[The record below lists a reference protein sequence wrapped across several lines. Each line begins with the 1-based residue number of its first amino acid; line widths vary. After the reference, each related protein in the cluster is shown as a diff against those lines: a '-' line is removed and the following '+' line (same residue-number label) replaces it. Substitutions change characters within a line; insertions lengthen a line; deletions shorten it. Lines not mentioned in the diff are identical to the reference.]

1 MLKYNKLK
9 WSELFEKISPI
20 ILNPK
25 KSSITISLSKRFILF
40 DFLNK
45 ITKNIEDDPHLNYL
59 SILKY
64 YKVLGNLLTGSIHEL
79 HRDRNKKYFKDFFID
94 NDLYILVKTDL
105 ERVYK
110 INNKLNLTITKRGI
124 IIYDNYKINDFN
136 MLLLTTHS
144 GTWVPENIKNKQLIS
159 NETRFLEEDI
169 AIDRI
174 YSDLVLKK
182 SGIWIDNKMSRF
194 ACDYNRTPKR
204 AIYNDHSES
213 WIKKLWKTDL
223 TKNEKQ
229 RLMKGYEEFYFILE
243 QLIVTYKFNII
254 FDGHSM
260 RDAKGRPDVSFG
272 VKFVP
277 DFYMPIIHHLKTEFA
292 DKQCFCDVELN
303 APYSGGHILERIHR
317 KHPNVFT
324 SSLEINK
331 RLYMSKNRKKVK
343 EDKILDLSEKIF
355 KIFGNF

>member
-144 GTWVPENIKNKQLIS
+144 GTWVPENIKNTLAH
-159 NETRFLEEDI
+159 TAFLPSYENAKYQTEHP
-169 AIDRI
+169 
-174 YSDLVLKK
+174 
-182 SGIWIDNKMSRF
+182 M
-194 ACDYNRTPKR
+194 
-204 AIYNDHSES
+204 
-213 WIKKLWKTDL
+213 
-223 TKNEKQ
+223 TKN
-229 RLMKGYEEFYFILE
+229 
-243 QLIVTYKFNII
+243 
-254 FDGHSM
+254 
-260 RDAKGRPDVSFG
+260 
-272 VKFVP
+272 
-277 DFYMPIIHHLKTEFA
+277 
-292 DKQCFCDVELN
+292 
-303 APYSGGHILERIHR
+303 
-317 KHPNVFT
+317 
-324 SSLEINK
+324 
-331 RLYMSKNRKKVK
+331 KK
-343 EDKILDLSEKIF
+343 
-355 KIFGNF
+355 